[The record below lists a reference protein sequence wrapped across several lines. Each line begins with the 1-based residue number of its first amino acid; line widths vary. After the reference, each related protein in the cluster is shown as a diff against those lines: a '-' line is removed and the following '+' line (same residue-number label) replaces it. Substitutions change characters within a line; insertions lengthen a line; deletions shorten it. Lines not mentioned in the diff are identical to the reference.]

1 MTGDE
6 TEHTDD
12 LPSPEGSVS
21 PVEDDVRYPTLRQI
35 AILIV
40 SLLLSFLVQVAI
52 YPTLPRISVVASGA
66 TMIALAWALIR
77 RWGMS
82 PRRVLLLN
90 GIGAG
95 AVVHA
100 VFLTAVFAVLLAEV
114 QALTAPFLP
123 MPDRFTEFLE
133 KMEGLLTVRDGWD
146 LLGAVITISLFPAV
160 SEEMIFRGLTL
171 TGLRHRFGACAAVVG
186 SGALFALVHLNP
198 WQFIPLLLIGV
209 FISFIVHRT
218 DSLYAGI
225 VAHGTNNLLSL
236 AALNVGRRYQVDA
249 LDPQAHLPPAV
260 VLWALV
266 LFAVGMASFVWRTRK
281 EGEFT
286 GRESDGA

>member
-1 MTGDE
+1 MNRDIQDVQDE
-6 TEHTDD
+6 
-12 LPSPEGSVS
+12 
-21 PVEDDVRYPTLRQI
+21 EDDVRYPTLRQI
-35 AILIV
+35 AVLIV
-40 SLLLSFLVQVAI
+40 SLLLSFLVQVTI

-95 AVVHA
+95 AVIHA

-123 MPDRFTEFLE
+123 MPDQFTEFLV
-133 KMEGLLTVRDGWD
+133 KMEDLLTVRDAPD

-171 TGLRHRFGACAAVVG
+171 TGLRHRFGARAAVVG

-236 AALNVGRRYQVDA
+236 AALNVGRRYSVDA

-260 VLWALV
+260 VLSALV
-266 LFAVGMASFVWRTRK
+266 LFTAGMASFVWRTRK
-281 EGEFT
+281 DHRTT
-286 GRESDGA
+286 GPQD

>member
-1 MTGDE
+1 MNRDIQDVQDE
-6 TEHTDD
+6 
-12 LPSPEGSVS
+12 
-21 PVEDDVRYPTLRQI
+21 EDDVRYPTLRQI
-35 AILIV
+35 AVLIV

-52 YPTLPRISVVASGA
+52 YPALPRVSVAASGA

-95 AVVHA
+95 AVIHA

-123 MPDRFTEFLE
+123 MPDQFTEFLV
-133 KMEGLLTVRDGWD
+133 KMEDLLTVRDAPD

-171 TGLRHRFGACAAVVG
+171 TGLRHRFGARAAVVG

-236 AALNVGRRYQVDA
+236 AALNVGRRYSVDA

-260 VLWALV
+260 VLSALV
-266 LFAVGMASFVWRTRK
+266 LFTAGMASFVWRTRK
-281 EGEFT
+281 DHRTT
-286 GRESDGA
+286 GPQD